1 MVGIANV
8 LDSSLNT
15 IPVVLSECNLLCGK
29 NTVHSQSKGSSFFV
43 WRLGMVLLVVTRLST
58 SAVS

>member
-43 WRLGMVLLVVTRLST
+43 
-58 SAVS
+58 